1 MLAKCGHAG
10 VAQLVES
17 QLPKLVVA
25 SSNLVARSIE
35 SLLWPEWRNNGE
47 INVSIGVWK
56 PASSSVLDAATI
68 RVLLDALQG
77 VSLETLEGLN
87 AQAFSDLAWTVTQ
100 DKRAWAQAESLAPA
114 ELERLIRF
122 FTLAEQQWV
131 GWEAGKRSSVIALVA
146 ILKSKSAFEPALR
159 RWIKQHS
166 DNRYLPYG
174 AAL

>member
-1 MLAKCGHAG
+1 M
-10 VAQLVES
+10 
-17 QLPKLVVA
+17 
-25 SSNLVARSIE
+25 
-35 SLLWPEWRNNGE
+35 
-47 INVSIGVWK
+47 SIGVWK

-77 VSLETLEGLN
+77 VALETLEGLN
-87 AQAFSDLAWTVTQ
+87 AQTFSDLAWTVTQ
-100 DKRAWAQAESLAPA
+100 DKRAWAQAESLTPA

-146 ILKSKSAFEPALR
+146 ILKSQSAFEPELR

>member
-1 MLAKCGHAG
+1 
-10 VAQLVES
+10 LVES

-35 SLLWPEWRNNGE
+35 SFLRLRSRSNGE

-68 RVLLDALQG
+68 RVLLDA
-77 VSLETLEGLN
+77 VEVASPESLECLN
-87 AQAFSDLAWTVTQ
+87 AQDFSDLAWTATQ
-100 DKRAWAQAESLAPA
+100 DKRAWSQAESLAPA

-146 ILKSKSAFEPALR
+146 ILKSQSAFEPELR